1 MIKGGIITM
10 VTSLATDTNDILRI
24 TKLLKKCPVYTTD
37 KECDS
42 QNLRND
48 KNFKYILNDAVKYN
62 RDRIIIYFNI
72 NNIHFKPSFKPE
84 GFEDISEDPL
94 PTSGPTSGAGNSNPG
109 TGPGTQP
116 QSINLPKIWSHILKK
131 SPRQFKNT

>member
-1 MIKGGIITM
+1 M

-48 KNFKYILNDAVKYN
+48 KNFKCILNDAVKYN
-62 RDRIIIYFNI
+62 RDIIRIYPNI
-72 NNIHFKPSFKPE
+72 NNIHFKPPLKHEIFV
-84 GFEDISEDPL
+84 DIIIM
-94 PTSGPTSGAGNSNPG
+94 G
-109 TGPGTQP
+109 
-116 QSINLPKIWSHILKK
+116 HILMLL
-131 SPRQFKNT
+131 